1 MNSSRLSVLLRQTAS
16 AQSRLLSCSS
26 IHRHAVQR
34 RGLSAAAGSNAI
46 RDLLQVSG
54 EVSDAIAQNKPVVAL
69 ESTIY
74 THGALGKDL
83 AREHEDLV
91 RSTGGIP
98 AIIAIVDGV
107 PKVGVSTDEII
118 RMIEEEGTVKAS
130 RRDISY
136 LVGMVSF
143 GSSGQSKINPANDF
157 CRALLDARFMVA
169 QPSLALCF

>member
-1 MNSSRLSVLLRQTAS
+1 MNSSRLSVLLRQTGS

-26 IHRHAVQR
+26 TIHRHAVQR
-34 RGLSAAAGSNAI
+34 RGLSAAAGSHAI

-107 PKVGVSTDEII
+107 PKVGVSTEEII

-136 LVGMVSF
+136 LVGMVSLC
-143 GSSGQSKINPANDF
+143 I
-157 CRALLDARFMVA
+157 LLVQAK
-169 QPSLALCF
+169 

>member
-1 MNSSRLSVLLRQTAS
+1 MKTSRLSVLLRQSTS
-16 AQSRLLSCSS
+16 AHLRLQSAHHLRG
-26 IHRHAVQR
+26 HALQR
-34 RGLSAAAGSNAI
+34 RSLSAAAGSNAI
-46 RDLLQVSG
+46 RDLLKVSP
-54 EVSDAIAQNKPVVAL
+54 EVSDAIANNKPVVAL

-118 RMIEEEGTVKAS
+118 RMIEEEGTSKAS
-130 RRDISY
+130 RRDIAY
-136 LVGMVSF
+136 LVGMVSLRPCF
-143 GSSGQSKINPANDF
+143 YYKIQS
-157 CRALLDARFMVA
+157 
-169 QPSLALCF
+169 